1 MSSRGPKLFTLLH
14 PPMVCSQLTVSLSLL
29 NPDLSTQPHS
39 RSMDSVS
46 NSPIRLSVPVPS
58 LMVHPAPM
66 VSQEPLVPTVSLQ
79 SINQQSPHPSQVES
93 LVVLSA
99 KSKRPLLLILKN
111 QQSPRHLKYPRFQP
125 LMTMPI
131 LPVMVPSSKVFLKHH
146 LSRAAMVKHQLFLR
160 CPLTQDLVDKR
171 VAMASQF
178 LILLSSHL
186 SLQRELAATV
196 APATVVPRAASAA
209 LAVPRAAMALKATAN
224 PREEDSANPE
234 VDMAAPEVDTVPQEV
249 PLALPRVPLPPRA
262 ASADQATANPAVATA
277 NPEAAT
283 VNPRAA
289 GVKTSSNPN
298 ILRLDTASPEA
309 ATASLKA
316 ATANPEVDMAAP
328 EVDTAEAAREASADS
343 TNKASEVKAAMALPE
358 AVHQVMVV
366 DMVESAPTAAV
377 DMAVPDMEAQED
389 GEELSFCVYGL
400 NA

>member
-1 MSSRGPKLFTLLH
+1 MASP
-14 PPMVCSQLTVSLSLL
+14 LTASPELSTLL

-66 VSQEPLVPTVSLQ
+66 VSQEPLVPTVSLL
-79 SINQQSPHPSQVES
+79 SINQHSPHLSQVES

-131 LPVMVPSSKVFLKHH
+131 LPVTVPSNKVFLKHH

-186 SLQRELAATV
+186 SLQREEADTAHSERANVAATV

-209 LAVPRAAMALKATAN
+209 LAVPRVAMALKATAN

-234 VDMAAPEVDTVPQEV
+234 VDMAAPEADTVPQEV

-283 VNPRAA
+283 
-289 GVKTSSNPN
+289 
-298 ILRLDTASPEA
+298 ASP
-309 ATASLKA
+309 KA
-316 ATANPEVDMAAP
+316 AMANPEVDMAAP
-328 EVDTAEAAREASADS
+328 EVDTAEAAREASAD
-343 TNKASEVKAAMALPE
+343 
-358 AVHQVMVV
+358 
-366 DMVESAPTAAV
+366 
-377 DMAVPDMEAQED
+377 
-389 GEELSFCVYGL
+389 
-400 NA
+400 

>member
-1 MSSRGPKLFTLLH
+1 MASP
-14 PPMVCSQLTVSLSLL
+14 LTASPELSTLL

-58 LMVHPAPM
+58 LMVHPAPT
-66 VSQEPLVPTVSLQ
+66 VSQDPLVPTVSLL

-125 LMTMPI
+125 LMTMPS
-131 LPVMVPSSKVFLKHH
+131 LLVMVPSSKVFLKHQ
-146 LSRAAMVKHQLFLR
+146 LSREAMVKHQLFLR

-178 LILLSSHL
+178 LILLNSHL
-186 SLQRELAATV
+186 SLQREEAATAHPEEANVAATV

-234 VDMAAPEVDTVPQEV
+234 VDMAAPEADTVPQEV

-262 ASADQATANPAVATA
+262 ASVDQATANPAVATA
-277 NPEAAT
+277 
-283 VNPRAA
+283 NPRAA

-389 GEELSFCVYGL
+389 GEELSF
-400 NA
+400 